1 MRAKSTRKTREL
13 RHKQDVP
20 PALAG
25 GAAGVGNGKFHT
37 LARFVAASLIG
48 AAAGAAVAGDDDVPA
63 LEDLL
68 KAEVTSVARK
78 PQALADTPA
87 AVFVITADDIARS
100 GATRIAEALRLAPG
114 VNVARISNAMWAV
127 TIRSFNGRFANK
139 LLVMIDGRSVYS
151 PLFSGTLWE
160 AQDTLLED
168 VARIEVIRG
177 PGAAMW
183 GANAVNGVINIIT
196 KRARNTQGTQVT
208 FGGGTTERAF
218 GAVRHGFALGDDAH
232 LRLYAKGFAVEPSV
246 TVDGRDGRD
255 EWHSQRAGMRYDRLI
270 GEDRLTLLGD
280 AFHYT
285 AGDQWVVP
293 RVTPFMTP
301 PYTRLL
307 PQDQASHGASLSLR
321 YEWRTASGMDNALQA
336 SYAKSDFG
344 VGQTIAED
352 RETIDLD
359 FQQRVQPGKAHDVVW
374 GLGYR
379 HSRDRIDASG
389 NVEFSVPARRS
400 RLASVFLRDEL
411 TLVPERWHLT
421 LGTRFEHD
429 SYTGFD
435 TQPDLRLRFTPDP
448 ADTFW
453 AALSRAVRTPS
464 RGERDALINNYVAA
478 PASGMNAMPLP
489 ALLPLVAP
497 EGDLRAEKL
506 TQLDF
511 GWRKQLSQQ
520 FAFDATAFYGRYRDT
535 VASRSGEPSLIFA
548 QSPYGLVPVAINS
561 PVVRD
566 VRQPATTK
574 GMEVSADWRALPAL
588 RLQGSYAW
596 LNLKVSRPGN
606 PAGDSL
612 AALYEGNAPQR
623 QWSVRAAWDVAR
635 GHRADLWLRRAS
647 ALPPMGVAG
656 YTTLDL
662 RYAWKI
668 GESLELSLVG
678 QNLLDARHP
687 EYVAEY
693 LTSEPMQAQRGVYV
707 KASLHF

>member
-1 MRAKSTRKTREL
+1 MRADSSKKTKGL
-13 RHKQDVP
+13 RRGQAVR
-20 PALAG
+20 PATAGDLAG
-25 GAAGVGNGKFHT
+25 FMREKIHG
-37 LARFVAASLIG
+37 LARL
-48 AAAGAAVAGDDDVPA
+48 AAACLACSAAAAAVAADDVPA

-87 AVFVITADDIARS
+87 AVYVITADDIARS
-100 GATRIAEALRLAPG
+100 GATSIPEALRLAPG
-114 VNVARISNAMWAV
+114 VNVARISNSMWAV
-127 TIRSFNGRFANK
+127 TIRGFNGRFANK

-168 VARIEVIRG
+168 IARIEVIRG

-196 KRARNTQGTQVT
+196 KRARNTLGTQVT

-218 GAVRHGFALGDDAH
+218 GSVRHGFALSDDAQ
-232 LRLYAKGFAVEPSV
+232 LRLYAKGFEVGPSV
-246 TVDGRDGRD
+246 TADNRDGRD
-255 EWHSQRAGMRYDRLI
+255 EWRSQRAGMRYDRLI

-280 AFHYT
+280 AYHYA
-285 AGDQWVVP
+285 AGDRWVVP

-307 PQDQASHGASLSLR
+307 PQDQVSHGASLSLR
-321 YEWRTASGMDNALQA
+321 YEWRTAGNSENALQA
-336 SYAKSDFG
+336 SYAKNDFG

-352 RETIDLD
+352 RATVDLD
-359 FQQRVQPGKAHDVVW
+359 FQQRIQPGKAHDVVW

-389 NVEFSVPARRS
+389 NVEFAVPGRS
-400 RLASVFLRDEL
+400 ARLASVFLRDEI

-435 TQPDLRLRFTPDP
+435 AQPDLRLRFTPDP
-448 ADTFW
+448 ADTLW
-453 AALSRAVRTPS
+453 AAISRAVRTPS
-464 RGERDALINNYVAA
+464 RGERDALINNYVAP
-478 PASGMNAMPLP
+478 PASGVNSTQLP

-497 EGDLRAEKL
+497 DNDLRSEKL
-506 TQLDF
+506 TQLDL

-520 FAFDATAFYGRYRDT
+520 FAFDVTAFYGRYRDT
-535 VASRSGEPSLIFA
+535 VGSRSGVPSPIFA
-548 QSPYGLVPVAINS
+548 QSPFGPVPVAIEI

-566 VRQPATTK
+566 MRQPATTK
-574 GMEVSADWRALPAL
+574 GIELTADWRALPAL

-596 LNLKVSRPGN
+596 LNVQVSGPGN

-612 AALYEGNAPQR
+612 AALYEGSAPQR
-623 QWSVRAAWDVAR
+623 QWSLRAAWDVAR
-635 GHRADLWLRRAS
+635 GQRADLWLRRAG
-647 ALPPMGVAG
+647 ALPPMGIAG

-662 RYAWKI
+662 RYALKV
-668 GESLELSLVG
+668 GGGLELSLVG

-693 LTSEPMQAQRGVYV
+693 LTSEPMQAQRGVYL
-707 KASLHF
+707 KANLQF